1 MLQLYNIF
9 VLDYFD
15 LKASW
20 VRGENVFR
28 KGEALK
34 TLLIG
39 EKGHTIYTLEL
50 GDNFLGEFN

>member
-1 MLQLYNIF
+1 MLKSIEVTSTAKLLIGMLQLYNIF

-28 KGEALK
+28 KGEVLK
-34 TLLIG
+34 TLL
-39 EKGHTIYTLEL
+39 
-50 GDNFLGEFN
+50 